1 LWVAFLHE
9 NTYFTWMKKYSS
21 LDLQQRT
28 GEIQAAALRSPVA
41 LTFHGR
47 PRTVMLAVDEFCRL
61 KDIAGEPVP
70 AKLRQAAP
78 EVLGPLPEDVLG
90 YDTADPVA
98 AVVRMA
104 HDAIRGVNQSQ
115 VSSEAKRFAA
125 LFGKGAA

>member
-1 LWVAFLHE
+1 
-9 NTYFTWMKKYSS
+9 MRKYSS

-28 GEIQAAALRSPVA
+28 GEIQAAALRNPVA

-47 PRTVMLAVDEFCRL
+47 PRTIMLAVDEFCRL

-70 AKLRQAAP
+70 SELRQATP
-78 EVLGPLPEDVLG
+78 EVLGPLSEDVFG
-90 YDTADPVA
+90 YETADPVA

-104 HDAIRGVNQSQ
+104 HDAVRGVNQPQ

-125 LFGKGAA
+125 LFGKGGA